1 MLTFKI
7 PCKVGTNLTSQ
18 TYINIDV
25 GILLVKTDKPTK
37 FDEFIRLT
45 ELSDKMYPFYNIYKL
60 LCWKVNSYLLE
71 RLPPIIKIHA

>member
-45 ELSDKMYPFYNIYKL
+45 ELSDKMYPF
-60 LCWKVNSYLLE
+60 
-71 RLPPIIKIHA
+71 